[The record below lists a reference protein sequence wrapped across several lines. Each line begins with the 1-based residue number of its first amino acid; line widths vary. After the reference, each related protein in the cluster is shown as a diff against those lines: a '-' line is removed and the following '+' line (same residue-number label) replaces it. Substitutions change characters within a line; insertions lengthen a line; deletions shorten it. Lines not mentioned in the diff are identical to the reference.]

1 MAFDTVLLNG
11 VIVDGAGRARYSA
24 DIGIVG
30 GRIEAI
36 GSLDEAEAARTV
48 DVSGHVVA
56 PGFIDMHTHSDLS
69 LLDDPGGESMAHQG
83 VTTQVT
89 GNCSYSPFPA
99 GRAGPDAVRRVLTGV
114 FEYQRPWTWST
125 LDEWAEV
132 LESSGMSVN
141 VAPQVGNAP
150 LRAAVG
156 ALEDRPATADET
168 REMERLVAEA
178 IEQGAFSL
186 STGLSVAPS
195 AYASTDE
202 VVALAK
208 AAARYEGAFYAT
220 HARVLPGWHVKMVEE
235 AVEIGRRADIPVQ
248 FSHMAIVDRRYYG
261 AGPEIVGVI
270 EKAREEGIDITYD
283 MYPYTAAGAGVNQLV
298 PLWAQ
303 EGGVPRYMDRL
314 RDGAVRE
321 RVLDEMR
328 SGREGGIPPLWE
340 TWVISNVES
349 EANRGVIGLSLTE
362 IAEAR
367 GVEPAEAALQL
378 IEEEEDAVMA
388 VVHNRVE
395 SDIRFFMGHPQAMI
409 GSDGNAV
416 SPDGPY
422 RDFKPHP
429 RFYGTYPRILGRYVR
444 EQPSVLTLEEAV
456 YKMTGFPA
464 KRLGLKDR
472 GLIGEGLA
480 ADIVVFDPD
489 TVIDNA
495 TFEDP
500 HRFPTG
506 IPHVFVAGEPIVLDG
521 QHTGATPGR
530 VLRRGT

>member
-1 MAFDTVLLNG
+1 M
-11 VIVDGAGRARYSA
+11 
-24 DIGIVG
+24 
-30 GRIEAI
+30 
-36 GSLDEAEAARTV
+36 
-48 DVSGHVVA
+48 
-56 PGFIDMHTHSDLS
+56 
-69 LLDDPGGESMAHQG
+69 
-83 VTTQVT
+83 
-89 GNCSYSPFPA
+89 
-99 GRAGPDAVRRVLTGV
+99 LTGV

-125 LDEWAEV
+125 LDEWADV

-168 REMERLVAEA
+168 REMANLVAEA

-270 EKAREEGIDITYD
+270 DKAREEGIDITYD
-283 MYPYTAAGAGVNQLV
+283 MYPYTVAGAGVNQLV

-378 IEEEEDAVMA
+378 IEEEEDSVMA

-530 VLRRGT
+530 VLRRGA

>member
-11 VIVDGAGRARYSA
+11 VVVDGSGRPRYPA
-24 DIGIVG
+24 DVGIAG

-36 GSLDEAEAARTV
+36 GALGESEAARTI

-89 GNCSYSPFPA
+89 GNCSYSPFPS
-99 GRAGPDAVRRVLTGV
+99 GRAGPEVVRRALTGV

-125 LDEWAEV
+125 LDEWAVV
-132 LESSGMSVN
+132 LESSGMSLN
-141 VAPQVGNAP
+141 VAPQVGNGP

-156 ALEDRPATADET
+156 ALEDRPANADEI
-168 REMERLVAEA
+168 REMARLVSEA
-178 IEQGAFSL
+178 IEQGAFSM

-208 AAARYEGAFYAT
+208 AVARYDGAFYAT

-235 AVEIGRRADIPVQ
+235 AVEIGRRAGIPVQ

-261 AGPEIVGVI
+261 AGPEIVEVI
-270 EKAREEGIDITYD
+270 ERAREEGINITYD
-283 MYPYTAAGAGVNQLV
+283 MYPYTAAGAGVSQLV

-303 EGGVPRYMDRL
+303 EGGVPRYMARL

-321 RVLDEMR
+321 QVLDEMR

-349 EANRGVIGLSLTE
+349 DANRGVIGMSL
-362 IAEAR
+362 AEVAEDR
-367 GVEPAEAALQL
+367 RVEPAEATLQL
-378 IEEEEDAVMA
+378 IEEEDDAVMA

-444 EQPSVLTLEEAV
+444 EQPPVLTLEEAV
-456 YKMTGFPA
+456 YKMAGFPA
-464 KRLGLKDR
+464 KRLGLRDR
-472 GLIGEGLA
+472 GLIEEGLA
-480 ADIVVFDPD
+480 ADIAVFDPA

-495 TFEDP
+495 TFEEP
-500 HRFPTG
+500 HRYASG
-506 IPHVFVAGEPIVLDG
+506 IPHVFVAGEAIVLDG
-521 QHTGATPGR
+521 EHTGATPGQ

>member
-11 VIVDGAGRARYSA
+11 VVVDGSGRPRYPA
-24 DIGIVG
+24 DVGMAG

-36 GSLDEAEAARTV
+36 GALGESEAARTI

-99 GRAGPDAVRRVLTGV
+99 GRAGPEAVRRALTGV

-125 LDEWAEV
+125 LDEWADA
-132 LESSGMSVN
+132 LESSGMSLN

-156 ALEDRPATADET
+156 ALEDRPANEDEI
-168 REMERLVAEA
+168 REMARLVSEA
-178 IEQGAFSL
+178 IEQGAFSM

-208 AAARYEGAFYAT
+208 AVARYDGAFYAT

-235 AVEIGRRADIPVQ
+235 AVEIGRRAGIPVQ

-261 AGPEIVGVI
+261 AGPEIVEVI
-270 EKAREEGIDITYD
+270 ERAREEGIDITYD

-303 EGGVPRYMDRL
+303 EGGVPQYMARL
-314 RDGAVRE
+314 RDGEVRE
-321 RVLDEMR
+321 QVLDEMR

-349 EANRGVIGLSLTE
+349 DANRGVIGMSLVE
-362 IAEAR
+362 VAEDR

-395 SDIRFFMGHPQAMI
+395 SDIRFFMGYPQAMI

-456 YKMTGFPA
+456 YKMAGFPA
-464 KRLGLKDR
+464 NRLGLKDR
-472 GLIGEGLA
+472 GLIQQGLA
-480 ADIVVFDPD
+480 ADIAVFDPA

-500 HRFPTG
+500 HRYASG

-521 QHTGATPGR
+521 EHTGATPGR
-530 VLRRGT
+530 VLRRGA